1 MTVELRHQRHLEP
14 HQQEILREREEIR
27 DDTATSSERTRD
39 GRLQGK
45 AREVAL
51 SLPNVVSSQ
60 AGAALAAAEIVI

>member
-14 HQQEILREREEIR
+14 HQQEILRERRKYGMIR
-27 DDTATSSERTRD
+27 PPAVDERWEV
-39 GRLQGK
+39 
-45 AREVAL
+45 ARGGEVAL

>member
-27 DDTATSSERTRD
+27 DDTATSSGPERWEV
-39 GRLQGK
+39 
-45 AREVAL
+45 ARGGEVAL

>member
-27 DDTATSSERTRD
+27 DDMATSSSGPEMGGCK
-39 GRLQGK
+39 GRQG
-45 AREVAL
+45 EVAL

>member
-27 DDTATSSERTRD
+27 DDTATSSGPEMGGCK
-39 GRLQGK
+39 GRQG
-45 AREVAL
+45 EVAL

>member
-27 DDTATSSERTRD
+27 DDTATSSEWTREM
-39 GRLQGK
+39 GGCK
-45 AREVAL
+45 GREVAL
-51 SLPNVVSSQ
+51 SLPNVFSSQ